1 MARQFKSMTFLAA
14 LALIAGAQPA
24 LAHAKLIA
32 SIPQRNEMAMPVPT
46 ELRLTFS
53 DSVDPAITRVE
64 LTITGPHHQVIAI
77 SDMAPAAD
85 DANVLV
91 VHLRPGKLPDG
102 LYTVNWKT
110 HCIDGHSGTGSF
122 AYDAMQ

>member
-1 MARQFKSMTFLAA
+1 MAVRFKTMT
-14 LALIAGAQPA
+14 LIAAMALVAGGQPVF
-24 LAHAKLIA
+24 AHAKLTA
-32 SIPQRNEMAMPVPT
+32 SVPQANEMAMPVPT

-53 DSVDPAITRVE
+53 DSVDPAITQVDV
-64 LTITGPHHQVIAI
+64 TITGPHHQAIEI
-77 SDMAPAAD
+77 SDIAPAAD

-102 LYTVNWKT
+102 LYTVTWTT
-110 HCIDGHSGTGSF
+110 HCIDGHSGAGSF